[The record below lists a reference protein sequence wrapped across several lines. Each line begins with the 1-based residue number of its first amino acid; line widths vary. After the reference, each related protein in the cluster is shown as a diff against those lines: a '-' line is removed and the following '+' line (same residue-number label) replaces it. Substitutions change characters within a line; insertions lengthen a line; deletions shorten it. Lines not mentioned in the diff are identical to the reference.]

1 MKNGFKFYAL
11 IWLALVVVFN
21 VIAFVSV
28 GWIGYEKYTSSFWI
42 GYIFIMVAFVG
53 QLICS
58 YVALKET
65 NINKTFYNISLVKT
79 SFTGLIVSFVFGGM
93 CMLISPLPYWVG
105 ILLCAIVLVL
115 NILSVIK
122 AFTAAKIVAAIDD
135 EVKIETLF
143 VKTLTVDAES
153 LLYRAKSEAVKN
165 ECKKVYDAVRYSD
178 PMSNKALASVES
190 KITAKFVEFSDSVI
204 SDNYEEA
211 SAFANE
217 LAVLIGERNRKCKL
231 LK

>member
-122 AFTAAKIVAAIDD
+122 AFTAAKIVAVIDD

-153 LLYRAKSEAVKN
+153 LLYRAKSEVVKN
-165 ECKKVYDAVRYSD
+165 ECKKVYEAARYSD
-178 PMSNKALASVES
+178 PMSNNALASVES

>member
-178 PMSNKALASVES
+178 PMSNKALASVERDITIKFS
-190 KITAKFVEFSDSVI
+190 KL
-204 SDNYEEA
+204 YEAVVFEDLEVVVVL
-211 SAFANE
+211 SNE
-217 LAVLIGERNRKCKL
+217 IIILINDRNKKCKL

>member
-122 AFTAAKIVAAIDD
+122 AFTAAKIVATIDD

-153 LLYRAKSEAVKN
+153 LLYRAKSEVVKN
-165 ECKKVYDAVRYSD
+165 ECKKVYEAARYSD
-178 PMSNKALASVES
+178 PMSNNALASVES
-190 KITAKFVEFSDSVI
+190 KITAKYVEFSDSVI

-211 SAFANE
+211 SVFANE
-217 LAVLIGERNRKCKL
+217 LVVLIGERNRECKL

>member
-28 GWIGYEKYTSSFWI
+28 GWIWYEKYTSSFWI

-217 LAVLIGERNRKCKL
+217 LAVLIGERNRNCKL

>member
-122 AFTAAKIVAAIDD
+122 AFTAAKIVAVIDD

-153 LLYRAKSEAVKN
+153 LLYRAKSEVVKN
-165 ECKKVYDAVRYSD
+165 ECKKVYEAARYSD
-178 PMSNKALASVES
+178 PMSNNALASVES

-217 LAVLIGERNRKCKL
+217 LAVLIGERNRKCRL

>member
-79 SFTGLIVSFVFGGM
+79 SFTGLIVSFVFGGT

-122 AFTAAKIVAAIDD
+122 AFTAAKIVAVIDD

-153 LLYRAKSEAVKN
+153 LLYRAKSEVVKN

-178 PMSNKALASVES
+178 PMSNEMLASAETQITVKFSDFSSAVNENNIDAVKALAREV
-190 KITAKFVEFSDSVI
+190 V
-204 SDNYEEA
+204 
-211 SAFANE
+211 
-217 LAVLIGERNRKCKL
+217 VLVDERNRKCRS

>member
-65 NINKTFYNISLVKT
+65 NINKTFYNI
-79 SFTGLIVSFVFGGM
+79 
-93 CMLISPLPYWVG
+93 CYR
-105 ILLCAIVLVL
+105 
-115 NILSVIK
+115 
-122 AFTAAKIVAAIDD
+122 
-135 EVKIETLF
+135 
-143 VKTLTVDAES
+143 
-153 LLYRAKSEAVKN
+153 LYRI
-165 ECKKVYDAVRYSD
+165 YPY
-178 PMSNKALASVES
+178 
-190 KITAKFVEFSDSVI
+190 
-204 SDNYEEA
+204 
-211 SAFANE
+211 
-217 LAVLIGERNRKCKL
+217 L
-231 LK
+231 LP

>member
-93 CMLISPLPYWVG
+93 CVLISPLPYWVG

>member
-65 NINKTFYNISLVKT
+65 DINKTFYNISLVKT

-122 AFTAAKIVAAIDD
+122 AFTAAKIVAVIDD

-153 LLYRAKSEAVKN
+153 LLYRAKSEVVKN
-165 ECKKVYDAVRYSD
+165 ECKKVYEAARYSD
-178 PMSNKALASVES
+178 PMSNNALASVES

>member
-165 ECKKVYDAVRYSD
+165 ECKKVYEAARYSD
-178 PMSNKALASVES
+178 PMSNNALASVES

>member
-122 AFTAAKIVAAIDD
+122 AFTAAKIVAVIDD

-153 LLYRAKSEAVKN
+153 LLYRAKSEVVKN
-165 ECKKVYDAVRYSD
+165 ECKKVYEAVRYSD
-178 PMSNKALASVES
+178 PMSNNALASVES

>member
-105 ILLCAIVLVL
+105 ILLCAIVLAL

-122 AFTAAKIVAAIDD
+122 AFTAAKIVATIDD

-153 LLYRAKSEAVKN
+153 LLYRAKSEVVKN
-165 ECKKVYDAVRYSD
+165 ECKKVYEAARYSD
-178 PMSNKALASVES
+178 PMSNNALASVES
-190 KITAKFVEFSDSVI
+190 KITAKYVEFSDSVI

-211 SAFANE
+211 SVFANE
-217 LAVLIGERNRKCKL
+217 LVVLIGERNRECKL

>member
-1 MKNGFKFYAL
+1 
-11 IWLALVVVFN
+11 
-21 VIAFVSV
+21 
-28 GWIGYEKYTSSFWI
+28 
-42 GYIFIMVAFVG
+42 MVAFVG

-178 PMSNKALASVES
+178 PMSNEMLVSTETQITIKFSDFSSAVNENNIDAVKALAREV
-190 KITAKFVEFSDSVI
+190 V
-204 SDNYEEA
+204 
-211 SAFANE
+211 
-217 LAVLIGERNRKCKL
+217 VLVDERNRKCRS